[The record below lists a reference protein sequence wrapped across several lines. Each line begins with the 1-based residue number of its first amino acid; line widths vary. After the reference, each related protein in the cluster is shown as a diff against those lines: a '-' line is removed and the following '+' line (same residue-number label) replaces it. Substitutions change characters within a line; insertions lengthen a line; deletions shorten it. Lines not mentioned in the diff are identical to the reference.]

1 LLHITLQHLE
11 TRLDA
16 KRFVRIHRTHI
27 VNLDHVKGFRRHGR
41 GQLAALLSDGTRL
54 AVSRNR
60 AKELRKLGV

>member
-1 LLHITLQHLE
+1 
-11 TRLDA
+11 
-16 KRFVRIHRTHI
+16 VRIHRTHI